1 MARQR
6 SQTLSSR
13 HVKILEVLETYQEE
27 NGFPPTIREIGSQAG
42 ISSTSV
48 VNYYLDQ
55 LVEHGYLERQG
66 KASRGLRLV
75 KPLAAARGAIEG
87 LIRVRL
93 MGRIAA
99 GKPLPVPASD
109 FDLYDEESGI
119 DIPASLLAARDR
131 KQLYALEVEGNSMID
146 AMVNDG
152 DLVILRPTNQAE
164 NGEMVAAWLYDQEAT
179 TLKFFF
185 RENGRIRL
193 QPANPAY
200 QPLFLDG
207 EALEI
212 QGKVVMVIRQFRG
225 LAS

>member
-6 SQTLSSR
+6 SQALSKR
-13 HVKILEVLETYQEE
+13 HMKILEVLETYQDE
-27 NGFPPTIREIGSQAG
+27 NGFPPTIREIGSLAG

-48 VNYYLDQ
+48 VNYYLEQ
-55 LVEHGYLERQG
+55 LADWGYIERAG
-66 KASRGLRLV
+66 NTSRGVRLV
-75 KPLAAARGAIEG
+75 KPLAAARRAIDG
-87 LIRVRL
+87 LLRVRL
-93 MGRIAA
+93 LGRIAA

-119 DIPASLLAARDR
+119 DVPTSLLPARER

-185 RENGRIRL
+185 RENGHIRL

-200 QPLFLDG
+200 EPLLLDG
-207 EALEI
+207 DALEI

-225 LAS
+225 LAA

>member
-6 SQTLSSR
+6 SQALSQR
-13 HVKILEVLETYQEE
+13 HLKVLEVLASYQEE

-42 ISSTSV
+42 ITSTSV
-48 VNYYLDQ
+48 VNYYLEQ
-55 LVEHGYLERQG
+55 LADWGYIERAG
-66 KASRGLRLV
+66 KASRGVRLV
-75 KPLAAARGAIEG
+75 KPLAAAHRAIDG
-87 LIRVRL
+87 LLRVRL
-93 MGRIAA
+93 LGRIAA

-119 DIPASLLAARDR
+119 DIPTSLLPARER
-131 KQLYALEVEGNSMID
+131 EQLYALEVEGNSMID

-185 RENGRIRL
+185 RENGHIRL

-200 QPLFLDG
+200 EPLLLDG
-207 EALEI
+207 DALEI

-225 LAS
+225 LAA

>member
-1 MARQR
+1 
-6 SQTLSSR
+6 
-13 HVKILEVLETYQEE
+13 
-27 NGFPPTIREIGSQAG
+27 
-42 ISSTSV
+42 
-48 VNYYLDQ
+48 
-55 LVEHGYLERQG
+55 
-66 KASRGLRLV
+66 
-75 KPLAAARGAIEG
+75 
-87 LIRVRL
+87 
-93 MGRIAA
+93 
-99 GKPLPVPASD
+99 
-109 FDLYDEESGI
+109 
-119 DIPASLLAARDR
+119 
-131 KQLYALEVEGNSMID
+131 
-146 AMVNDG
+146 
-152 DLVILRPTNQAE
+152 VILRPTNQAE